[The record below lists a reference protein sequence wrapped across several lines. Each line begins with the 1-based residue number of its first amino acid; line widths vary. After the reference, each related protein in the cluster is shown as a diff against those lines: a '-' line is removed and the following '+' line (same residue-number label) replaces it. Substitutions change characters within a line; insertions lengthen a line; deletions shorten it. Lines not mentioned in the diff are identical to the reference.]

1 MKLEDFLDRFK
12 NANLDNIYIKPN
24 IPLDKAINAIKSYA
38 RELSYDDIIILV
50 DDTVFGNCKVGIAI
64 SNDFFISKEIFLDRN
79 IFNLNDISDIYV
91 ESFVNSAIF
100 IDDKKVIT
108 LSQPKRNDL
117 QLLFNQVLT
126 YINFKNDDGKNKLQE
141 FHSNENKENFNE
153 PVDANL
159 AEIDRL
165 KSELAIL
172 KKQIER
178 QDNSSS
184 SVASTVNKLEH
195 SSNSNSNSNSNIE
208 IFKFLQ
214 DDNILV
220 GIRKNKLVNNVSGF
234 ISFFGGESKSNQIEF
249 TAAKFIFSVIE
260 EIRNG
265 ISIRNLE
272 NNVTTYESAIFAM
285 NLLKHSLLQRD
296 IPSKLSDYIIISGMA
311 SLLGGNEQIAKVLA
325 KLTISYD
332 ILSTTNS
339 YGEIQA
345 VFYIRLFLSNHAGKI
360 VSAELFDHLS
370 DDEIEKYLDIL
381 NLDVENLAGNVETE
395 DQLFTKMIIEM
406 GKEIGKRINY
416 IANNRSIYSTLKIDS
431 DRLFDIVMSN

>member
-1 MKLEDFLDRFK
+1 M
-12 NANLDNIYIKPN
+12 
-24 IPLDKAINAIKSYA
+24 
-38 RELSYDDIIILV
+38 IL

-79 IFNLNDISDIYV
+79 IFNLNDISNIYV

-126 YINFKNDDGKNKLQE
+126 YIVFKNDDGKNKLQE
-141 FHSNENKENFNE
+141 FHPNENKENFNE
-153 PVDANL
+153 SVDANLAEKVNFNEPADANL

-184 SVASTVNKLEH
+184 SIASTVNKLEH
-195 SSNSNSNSNSNIE
+195 SSNRNSNIE

-214 DDNILV
+214 DDDILV
-220 GIRKNKLVNNVSGF
+220 GIRKNKLINNVSGF
-234 ISFFGGESKSNQIEF
+234 ILRFGGESKSNQIEL

-332 ILSTTNS
+332 VLSTTNS

-345 VFYIRLFLSNHAGKI
+345 AFYIRLFLSNHAGKI

-370 DDEIEKYLDIL
+370 EDEIEKYLDIL

-416 IANNRSIYSTLKIDS
+416 IANNRSIYSTLKMNS
-431 DRLFDIVMSN
+431 DRLFDIVISN

>member
-1 MKLEDFLDRFK
+1 MKLEDFLDRLK
-12 NANLDNIYIKPN
+12 NANLYNIYIKPN
-24 IPLDKAINAIKSYA
+24 IPLDKARNAIKSYA

-50 DDTVFGNCKVGIAI
+50 DDTIFGNCTVGIAI

-79 IFNLNDISDIYV
+79 IFNLNDINDIYV

-126 YINFKNDDGKNKLQE
+126 YIAFKNDDGKNKLQE

-172 KKQIER
+172 KKQVER

-195 SSNSNSNSNSNIE
+195 SSNRNSNIE

-214 DDNILV
+214 DDDILV
-220 GIRKNKLVNNVSGF
+220 GIRKNKLINNVSGF
-234 ISFFGGESKSNQIEF
+234 ILRFGGESKSNQIEL

-332 ILSTTNS
+332 VLSTTNS

-345 VFYIRLFLSNHAGKI
+345 AFYIRLFLSNHAGKI

-406 GKEIGKRINY
+406 SKEIGKRINY
-416 IANNRSIYSTLKIDS
+416 IANNRSIYSTLKMNS
-431 DRLFDIVMSN
+431 DRLFDIVISN

>member
-1 MKLEDFLDRFK
+1 MKLEDFLDRLK

-64 SNDFFISKEIFLDRN
+64 SNDFFISKERFLDRN

-126 YINFKNDDGKNKLQE
+126 YINSKNDDGKNKLQE

-172 KKQIER
+172 KKQVER

-195 SSNSNSNSNSNIE
+195 SSNRNSNIE

-214 DDNILV
+214 DDDILV
-220 GIRKNKLVNNVSGF
+220 GIRKNKLINNVSGF
-234 ISFFGGESKSNQIEF
+234 ILRFGGESKSNQIEL

-332 ILSTTNS
+332 VLSTTNS

-345 VFYIRLFLSNHAGKI
+345 AFYIRLFLSNHAGKI

-381 NLDVENLAGNVETE
+381 NLDVENLAGNVESE

-416 IANNRSIYSTLKIDS
+416 IANNRSIYSTLKMNS
-431 DRLFDIVMSN
+431 DRLFDIVISN

>member
-1 MKLEDFLDRFK
+1 M
-12 NANLDNIYIKPN
+12 
-24 IPLDKAINAIKSYA
+24 
-38 RELSYDDIIILV
+38 
-50 DDTVFGNCKVGIAI
+50 
-64 SNDFFISKEIFLDRN
+64 
-79 IFNLNDISDIYV
+79 

-126 YINFKNDDGKNKLQE
+126 YINSKNDDGKNKLQE

-172 KKQIER
+172 KKQVER

-195 SSNSNSNSNSNIE
+195 SSNRNSNIE

-214 DDNILV
+214 DDDILV
-220 GIRKNKLVNNVSGF
+220 GIRKNKLINNVSGF
-234 ISFFGGESKSNQIEF
+234 ILRFGGESKSNQIEL

-332 ILSTTNS
+332 VLSTTNS

-345 VFYIRLFLSNHAGKI
+345 AFYIRLFLSNHAGKI

-381 NLDVENLAGNVETE
+381 NLDVENLTGNVESE

-416 IANNRSIYSTLKIDS
+416 IANNRSIYSTLKMNS
-431 DRLFDIVMSN
+431 DRLFDIVISN

>member
-1 MKLEDFLDRFK
+1 MKLEDFLDRLK

-64 SNDFFISKEIFLDRN
+64 SNDFFISKERFLDRN

-126 YINFKNDDGKNKLQE
+126 YINSKNDDGKNKLQE

-172 KKQIER
+172 KKQVER

-195 SSNSNSNSNSNIE
+195 SSNRNSNIE

-214 DDNILV
+214 DDDILV
-220 GIRKNKLVNNVSGF
+220 GIRKNKLINNVSGF
-234 ISFFGGESKSNQIEF
+234 ILRFGGESKSNQIEL

-332 ILSTTNS
+332 VLSTTNS

-345 VFYIRLFLSNHAGKI
+345 AFYIRLFLSNHAGKI

-381 NLDVENLAGNVETE
+381 NLDVENLTGNVESE

-416 IANNRSIYSTLKIDS
+416 IANNRSIYSTLKMNS
-431 DRLFDIVMSN
+431 DRLFDIVISN